1 MQCSSDVSR
10 AIDAYLTRSNCQY
23 AVMVNGAWGVG
34 KTHFIQQYF
43 STINTDVQMFYLSL
57 YGLATI
63 EDIENELLKI
73 LTENSNQIEAIDKN
87 ANSNVAASAKIGGLS
102 YMVKYLLSA
111 HRSESIKKRRT
122 LTICFDD
129 LERWTGDLNICLS
142 FINRL
147 VEHENIKCILIGN
160 TDEFNPEQSLAF
172 ASAREKTIRY
182 SYRLEID
189 SKSVF
194 KIALD
199 QVNFGSKASRS
210 FIRRMLSKN
219 EAGLEA
225 VMLRINN
232 SNIRVVIET
241 LHLYETIYRKNIKSF
256 NGSNGLAFTYLV
268 SLLSALVLVRKFFTG
283 RELRQAFLGTDHGK
297 TMGYDFLKS
306 IGYFASEEQ
315 SYLTDESKRLLDIV
329 FYRLDKISLKGLFSM
344 INNGFYIPSDFAG
357 DFDKWVNGDLFE
369 TYLDP
374 QQFYQLSDNLAVAV
388 CDKVLKLM
396 LVDRSVTNPVTLLLI
411 VERLYSDFDKAVFE
425 RDRDSFKQELLE
437 MINYLYNNQ
446 KMDLRQIDFFD
457 TNGTRF
463 QKCRGIY
470 NYMKELNNE
479 YLLVH
484 RKQELSAFWKKLKKS
499 PRELDEWLENNQARN
514 LFSQCDDADEIIET
528 LELLDNT
535 QLFRVCENI
544 SNDDNEGDSI
554 KLSKAER
561 SKLLSFARQL
571 RRKYEQTEG
580 ISACH
585 LRHIAELI
593 GGG

>member
-1 MQCSSDVSR
+1 MLSTRDVSK
-10 AIDAYLTRSNCQY
+10 AIDAYLTRNNCQY

-34 KTHFIQQYF
+34 KTHFIQHHLNQDKDD
-43 STINTDVQMFYLSL
+43 IQMFYLSL

-73 LTENSNQIEAIDKN
+73 LTDNSNQIEVFTNN
-87 ANSNVAASAKIGGLS
+87 ANSNAVASAQIGGLS
-102 YMVKYLLSA
+102 YVIKYLLGA
-111 HRSESIKKRRT
+111 HQSELAKKQRL

-129 LERWTGDLNICLS
+129 LERWNGDLNICLS
-142 FINRL
+142 YINRL

-160 TDEFNPEQSLAF
+160 TDEFNLEQNLAF

-182 SYRLEID
+182 SYRLGID

-194 KIALD
+194 KIALE

-210 FIRRMLSKN
+210 FIRRMLHNN
-219 EAGLEA
+219 EAALEA

-232 SNIRVVIET
+232 SNIRVVVEA
-241 LHLYETIYRKNIKSF
+241 LHLYDTIYRKNMKAF

-268 SLLSALVLVRKFFTG
+268 SLLSALVLVRKFFTE

-306 IGYFASEEQ
+306 IGYFSSEQ
-315 SYLTDESKRLLDIV
+315 QPYLTDVSKQLLDIA

-344 INNGFYIPSDFAG
+344 ISNGFYIPQDFAG
-357 DFDKWVNGDLFE
+357 DFDKWVHGDLFE

-396 LVDRSVTNPVTLLLI
+396 LIDRSVTNPVTLLFL
-411 VERLYSDFDKAVFE
+411 VERLYSDLDKAVFE
-425 RDRDSFKQELLE
+425 RDRDSFKQELLDV
-437 MINYLYNNQ
+437 INYLYSNQ
-446 KMDLRQIDFFD
+446 KMDLREIDFFD

-484 RKQELSAFWKKLKKS
+484 RKRELSAFWAKLKKS
-499 PRELDEWLENNQARN
+499 PCDLEAWLENNQARN
-514 LFSQCDDADEIIET
+514 LFSQCDDVGDIIET
-528 LELLDNT
+528 LESFDNALLF
-535 QLFRVCENI
+535 QLCENI
-544 SNDDNEGDSI
+544 SNDDIEEDGI

-561 SKLLSFARQL
+561 SKLSSFARQL
-571 RRKYEQTEG
+571 SRKYEQAEG
-580 ISACH
+580 VSASH
-585 LRHIAELI
+585 LRHIAKLI
-593 GGG
+593 GAA